1 MEFSNFMKW
10 KGFLLLSQIKYL
22 SMGSPE
28 VSTSC
33 VSVCFLCATK
43 QLKQNSLFD
52 VFIFVD
58 GWSDGS
64 GQALVDVLL
73 LTQLLQQL
81 QALWRKPVV
90 FSAIFITW
98 LKFDC
103 TVQSVIFN
111 PMTFG
116 PPHIKTFYLSEIRV
130 QDNLPKGKRQ
140 GSWNWNY
147 ICPLSR
153 CPLDTRAEMRGM

>member
-1 MEFSNFMKW
+1 
-10 KGFLLLSQIKYL
+10 
-22 SMGSPE
+22 MGSPE

-58 GWSDGS
+58 GGSDGS

-90 FSAIFITW
+90 FSTIFITW

-103 TVQSVIFN
+103 TVQIC
-111 PMTFG
+111 
-116 PPHIKTFYLSEIRV
+116 HIQPYDIRTSPYP
-130 QDNLPKGKRQ
+130 DILF
-140 GSWNWNY
+140 
-147 ICPLSR
+147 
-153 CPLDTRAEMRGM
+153 E